1 VNLTQVM
8 LAEGAMARTAIVF
21 CAGGPARAALPEI
34 ESGALVIAAD
44 GGIAEAERLGYR
56 VDLLVGDL
64 DSADPDA
71 ASRVEAAGG
80 SVQRHQIDK
89 DASDLELAMAAGVAA
104 EARRIVVVGGDRG
117 RFDHA
122 LGNAFVLGSPR
133 FASIEID
140 AVFGDAT
147 VHVVRDI
154 RRLQGEPGEL
164 LSLFA
169 VGSLARNVSTE
180 GLRWALHGADLLPG
194 SSLGLSNEFVETA
207 ARVRLDAGVILAIR
221 PGTQAE

>member
-34 ESGALVIAAD
+34 EPDALVIAAD
-44 GGIAEAERLGYR
+44 GGIAEAERLGYH

-64 DSADPDA
+64 DSADPEA
-71 ASRVEAAGG
+71 AARVEAAGG
-80 SVQRHQIDK
+80 SVQRYPADK
-89 DASDLELAMAAGVAA
+89 DASDLEFAMAAGVAA
-104 EARRIVVVGGDRG
+104 EARRIVVVGGDHG
-117 RFDHA
+117 RFDHV

-133 FASIEID
+133 FAGIEID

-154 RRLQGEPGEL
+154 RRLHGEPGEL
-164 LSLFA
+164 ISLFV
-169 VGSLARNVSTE
+169 VGSPARNVSTE
-180 GLRWALHGADLLPG
+180 GLRWALHGSDLLPG
-194 SSLGLSNEFVETA
+194 SSLGLSNEFVATE
-207 ARVRLDAGVILAIR
+207 ARVRLDQGVILAIR
-221 PGTQAE
+221 PGTPAA